1 MYTDKLDDIVNKYN
15 NTYHSTIKMN
25 PVDVRSNTY
34 IDSRKGIN
42 NNGPKYKIGDIVRI
56 SKYNIFAEGFVIKKV
71 KNTVSWTYVTSNL
84 KDEEIVGIFYK
95 EELQE
100 SNQKEFR
107 VEKVT
112 KKKDDKLFVKWKGY
126 DSSFNSWIDNKDI
139 T

>member
-34 IDSRKGIN
+34 IDFRKGIN

-112 KKKDDKLFVKWKGY
+112 KKKDDKLFVKWKGC